1 MNARRT
7 QAERSDSTTG
17 KLVDAARNLFGRN
30 GYAATSIDAIANAAG
45 VTKGAAYH
53 HFTDK
58 AALFRA
64 AFTAE
69 QEWMAAELE
78 QVAVSA
84 PDSWTALLNGTRT
97 FLELSLE
104 TRFRRIV
111 VLDAPSVLGWET
123 VREIESEHTLRVLTS
138 GLALATAEGELS
150 DGDLNIRCHL
160 LFGALC
166 EGGMLLARTADPT
179 VALPGVVAEARK
191 LLEALREG

>member
-1 MNARRT
+1 M
-7 QAERSDSTTG
+7 G

-30 GYAATSIDAIANAAG
+30 GYAATSIDAIAAAAG
-45 VTKGAAYH
+45 LTKGAAYH

-64 AFTAE
+64 AFIAE
-69 QEWMAAELE
+69 QQWMANELE
-78 QVAVSA
+78 QVAVAA

-123 VREIESEHTLRVLTS
+123 VRAIESDHTLRVLTA
-138 GLALATAEGELS
+138 GLALATAEGRLT
-150 DGDLNIRCHL
+150 DGDLHIRRHL
-160 LFGALC
+160 IFGALC
-166 EGGMLLARTADPT
+166 EGGMLLARTPDPAT
-179 VALPGVVAEARK
+179 ALPQVVAEARR
-191 LLEALREG
+191 LLEALKQE